1 MVIGLGFYP
10 MYGGTIQTKVLM
22 RDSVTVP
29 LQCSYRSLAWGKG
42 ETMKHSVLAEFL
54 GTALLLISVVG
65 SGIMGE
71 SLANGNIGI
80 ALLANAFATGCMLYC
95 IITLF
100 SPVSGAHFNPI
111 VTLAFVLRGEMA
123 FMTAMTFM
131 AAQFSGGICGGWL
144 VHVMFD
150 QPILQLSQTARS
162 GVNLWSSEIFA
173 SFGLLL
179 VVFGGLAHN
188 AKAIP
193 TMVGLYITGAYWFT
207 SSTSFANPAV
217 SIARSLSDS
226 FSGIFPSHVPMFI
239 VCQLL
244 GMALALAAIKV
255 PFPKS

>member
-1 MVIGLGFYP
+1 
-10 MYGGTIQTKVLM
+10 M
-22 RDSVTVP
+22 R
-29 LQCSYRSLAWGKG
+29 
-42 ETMKHSVLAEFL
+42 HSVLAEFL

-71 SLANGNIGI
+71 SLANGNMAI
-80 ALLANAFATGCMLYC
+80 ALLANAVATGCMLYC

-100 SPVSGAHFNPI
+100 GPVSGAHFNPI
-111 VTLAFVLRGEMA
+111 VTLAFVVRGEMA
-123 FMTAMTFM
+123 FRTALAFVV
-131 AAQFSGGICGGWL
+131 AQIVGGVCGVWL

-193 TMVGLYITGAYWFT
+193 AMVGLYITGAYWFT
-207 SSTSFANPAV
+207 SASSFANPAV

-226 FSGIFPSHVPMFI
+226 FAGIFSAHVPMFI
-239 VCQLL
+239 VCQLI
-244 GMALALAAIKV
+244 GMALALGAIKV
-255 PFPKS
+255 LFPKLQKP

>member
-1 MVIGLGFYP
+1 
-10 MYGGTIQTKVLM
+10 M
-22 RDSVTVP
+22 R
-29 LQCSYRSLAWGKG
+29 
-42 ETMKHSVLAEFL
+42 HSVLAEFL

-71 SLANGNIGI
+71 SLANGNIAI

-123 FMTAMTFM
+123 FMTALTFM
-131 AAQFSGGICGGWL
+131 AAQFLGGICGVWL

-239 VCQLL
+239 VCQLI

-255 PFPKS
+255 LFPKP

>member
-1 MVIGLGFYP
+1 
-10 MYGGTIQTKVLM
+10 
-22 RDSVTVP
+22 
-29 LQCSYRSLAWGKG
+29 
-42 ETMKHSVLAEFL
+42 MKQSVLAEFL

-71 SLANGNIGI
+71 SLANGNIAI

-123 FMTAMTFM
+123 FMAALTFM
-131 AAQFSGGICGGWL
+131 AAQFLGGICGVWL
-144 VHVMFD
+144 VHIMFD

-239 VCQLL
+239 VCQLIGL
-244 GMALALAAIKV
+244 ALALAAIKV
-255 PFPKS
+255 LFPKS

>member
-1 MVIGLGFYP
+1 
-10 MYGGTIQTKVLM
+10 M
-22 RDSVTVP
+22 R
-29 LQCSYRSLAWGKG
+29 
-42 ETMKHSVLAEFL
+42 HSVLAEFL

-71 SLANGNIGI
+71 SLANGNIAI
-80 ALLANAFATGCMLYC
+80 ALLANAIATGCMLYC

-123 FMTAMTFM
+123 FMTALNFM
-131 AAQFSGGICGGWL
+131 AAQFVGGICGVWL
-144 VHVMFD
+144 VHVMYD

-226 FSGIFPSHVPMFI
+226 FAGIFPAHVPMFI
-239 VCQLL
+239 MCQLI

-255 PFPKS
+255 LFPKS

>member
-1 MVIGLGFYP
+1 
-10 MYGGTIQTKVLM
+10 
-22 RDSVTVP
+22 
-29 LQCSYRSLAWGKG
+29 
-42 ETMKHSVLAEFL
+42 MKQSVLAEFL

-71 SLANGNIGI
+71 SLANGNIAI

-123 FMTAMTFM
+123 FMTALTFM
-131 AAQFSGGICGGWL
+131 AAQFLGGICGVWL

-239 VCQLL
+239 VCQLI

-255 PFPKS
+255 LFPKP

>member
-1 MVIGLGFYP
+1 
-10 MYGGTIQTKVLM
+10 
-22 RDSVTVP
+22 
-29 LQCSYRSLAWGKG
+29 
-42 ETMKHSVLAEFL
+42 MKQSVLAEFL

-71 SLANGNIGI
+71 SLANGNIPI

-123 FMTAMTFM
+123 FMTALTFM
-131 AAQFSGGICGGWL
+131 AAQFLGGICGVWL
-144 VHVMFD
+144 VHIMFD

-239 VCQLL
+239 VCQLIGL
-244 GMALALAAIKV
+244 ALALAAIKV
-255 PFPKS
+255 LFPKS

>member
-1 MVIGLGFYP
+1 
-10 MYGGTIQTKVLM
+10 M
-22 RDSVTVP
+22 R
-29 LQCSYRSLAWGKG
+29 
-42 ETMKHSVLAEFL
+42 HSVLAEFL

-71 SLANGNIGI
+71 SLANGNIAI
-80 ALLANAFATGCMLYC
+80 TLLANAVATGCMLYC

-100 SPVSGAHFNPI
+100 GPVSGAHFNPI
-111 VTLAFVLRGEMA
+111 VTLAFVVRGEIAFRTALA
-123 FMTAMTFM
+123 FMV
-131 AAQFSGGICGGWL
+131 AQVVGGVCGVWL

-162 GVNLWSSEIFA
+162 GVNLWSSEVFA

-193 TMVGLYITGAYWFT
+193 AMVGLYITGAYWFT

-226 FSGIFPSHVPMFI
+226 FAGIFSAHVPMFI
-239 VCQLL
+239 VCQLI
-244 GMALALAAIKV
+244 GMALALGAIKV
-255 PFPKS
+255 LFPKLQKP